1 MKTPNRKDPV
11 VRLEFTEAQQ
21 AQVKRATGRDS
32 VAIEL
37 TVEELEERI
46 APSGVGADGGG
57 GRLAGNHNEPLLV
70 DD

>member
-1 MKTPNRKDPV
+1 MRTPNRKDPV
-11 VRLEFTEAQQ
+11 VRLELTEAQQ
-21 AQVKRATGRDS
+21 VQVKRATGRDS

-46 APSGVGADGGG
+46 APSGAGADP

>member
-1 MKTPNRKDPV
+1 MSGANRKDPV
-11 VRLEFTEAQQ
+11 VRLELTDAQQ
-21 AQVKRATGRDS
+21 MQVKRATGRDS

-46 APSGVGADGGG
+46 APTGTSSDP
-57 GRLAGNHNEPLLV
+57 GRLASNHNEPLLV